1 MDCFRIDLNN
11 ASVKN
16 NFAPDHTFSR
26 RSYLPSRKKVCVCVC
41 VSVCLCVC
49 VWMCEKTMGDIPGV
63 KSECRLYIPQHYFR
77 WESKAH
83 DLPVNICRAQCR
95 SSAHWPYGNN
105 FLLGNEVFHFKQDG
119 QLENK
124 QTNKQKTEV
133 GVGGRNWCAHGPIC
147 KCANLNPHL
156 ILTLTK
162 PTTVGLVAHRSVGT
176 WGWPPFEQSLVH
188 PWKV

>member
-1 MDCFRIDLNN
+1 M
-11 ASVKN
+11 
-16 NFAPDHTFSR
+16 
-26 RSYLPSRKKVCVCVC
+26 C

-133 GVGGRNWCAHGPIC
+133 GVRGRNWCAHGPIC